1 MDIKSFFKASMLN
14 KLLGINIAIY
24 LLICI
29 AGIFT
34 FLFGLDSITET
45 SKISLVEYIGNEYL
59 ALPAALHR
67 LLWRI
72 WTPITYMFVH
82 FDFWHIFANMLWLYF
97 MGQIFL
103 MVFDNKQLVGT
114 YILGGL
120 SGALLFILSY
130 NLFPVFS
137 KTLEAA
143 TCVGASAAVTAIV
156 IAICVMRPNME
167 IRIFGIIPMS
177 LKWLGILY
185 VVFDLLQITGS
196 NSGGH
201 IAHLGGAIFGA
212 LFAWQYIQG
221 KDLTKW
227 FNNLMDRIVTLLP
240 SKSTN
245 QSGGKKQKMRVVYN
259 DNVRDMS
266 DSDFNRMKAENQK
279 RMDEILDKISQ
290 SGYQSLT
297 KEEKEFLFKMG
308 RK

>member
-14 KLLGINIAIY
+14 KLLGINIAVY
-24 LLICI
+24 LLISI

-34 FLFGLDSITET
+34 FLFGLDVITEQAR
-45 SKISLVEYIGNEYL
+45 ISYAEYVCNDYL
-59 ALPAALHR
+59 AVPAALDR
-67 LLWRI
+67 LVWRF
-72 WTPITYMFVH
+72 WTPIVYMFVH
-82 FDFWHIFANMLWLYF
+82 FDFWHIVGNMLWLYF
-97 MGQIFL
+97 MGQMFL

-120 SGALLFILSY
+120 SGALLYVLSY
-130 NLFPVFS
+130 NLFPAFR
-137 KTLEAA
+137 LALPLA

-167 IRIFGIIPMS
+167 IRIFGIIPMT
-177 LKWLGILY
+177 LKWLGIIY
-185 VVFDLLQITGS
+185 IGFDLLQITGS
-196 NSGGH
+196 NAGGH

-212 LFAWQYIQG
+212 LFAWQYLKG

-227 FNNLMDRIVTLLP
+227 LNNLIDKIVTILP
-240 SKSTN
+240 STSKSD
-245 QSGGKKQKMRVVYN
+245 GKKKMRVVYN
-259 DNVRDMS
+259 ENVRDMS

-297 KEEKEFLFKMG
+297 KDEKEFLFKMG

>member
-1 MDIKSFFKASMLN
+1 MDIKTFFKSSMVN
-14 KLLGINIAIY
+14 RLLVINVAVY
-24 LLICI
+24 LLISI

-34 FLFGLDSITET
+34 FLFG
-45 SKISLVEYIGNEYL
+45 YIGLAESVGNDIL
-59 ALPAALHR
+59 ALPAAPGK
-67 LLWRI
+67 LLWRF
-72 WTPITYMFVH
+72 WTPITYMFTH
-82 FDFWHIFANMLWLYF
+82 FGFWHLLGNMLWLYF
-97 MGQIFL
+97 MGQMFL
-103 MVFDNKQLVGT
+103 MVFDNKQLFGT

-120 SGALLFILSY
+120 SGALLYILCY
-130 NLFPVFS
+130 NVFPVFS
-137 KTLEAA
+137 QAVTAS

-167 IRIFGIIPMS
+167 IRIFGIIPMT

-185 VVFDLLQITGS
+185 VVFDVLQITGD

-212 LFAWQYIQG
+212 LFAWQYSNG
-221 KDLTKW
+221 KDLTKG
-227 FNNLMDRIVTLLP
+227 FNNLMDKIVTLLP
-240 SKSTN
+240 SAN
-245 QSGGKKQKMRVVYN
+245 QSGKKRKMRVVYN
-259 DNVRDMS
+259 DTNHS
-266 DSDFNRMKAENQK
+266 TSNSDFNRTSAENQR

>member
-1 MDIKSFFKASMLN
+1 MDIKTFFKSSMVN
-14 KLLGINIAIY
+14 RLLVINVAVY
-24 LLICI
+24 LLISI

-34 FLFGLDSITET
+34 FLFG
-45 SKISLVEYIGNEYL
+45 YIGLAESVGNNIL
-59 ALPAALHR
+59 ALPAAPGK
-67 LLWRI
+67 LLWRF
-72 WTPITYMFVH
+72 WTPITYMFTH
-82 FDFWHIFANMLWLYF
+82 FGFWHLLGNMLWLYF
-97 MGQIFL
+97 MGQMFL
-103 MVFDNKQLVGT
+103 MVFDNKQLFGT

-120 SGALLFILSY
+120 SGALLYILCY
-130 NLFPVFS
+130 NVFPVFS
-137 KTLEAA
+137 QAVTVS

-167 IRIFGIIPMS
+167 IRIFGIIPMT

-185 VVFDLLQITGS
+185 VVFDVLQITGD

-212 LFAWQYIQG
+212 LFAWQYSNG
-221 KDLTKW
+221 KDLTKG
-227 FNNLMDRIVTLLP
+227 FNNLMDKIVTLLP
-240 SKSTN
+240 SAN
-245 QSGGKKQKMRVVYN
+245 QSGKKRKMRVVYN
-259 DNVRDMS
+259 DTNHS
-266 DSDFNRMKAENQK
+266 ASNSDFNRTSAENQR

>member
-1 MDIKSFFKASMLN
+1 MLN
-14 KLLGINIAIY
+14 KLLGINIAVY
-24 LLICI
+24 LLISI

-34 FLFGLDSITET
+34 FLFGLDTIAAPDKT
-45 SKISLVEYIGNEYL
+45 SLVEYVGNEYL
-59 ALPAALHR
+59 ALPASLHK
-67 LLWRI
+67 LLWRV

-82 FDFWHIFANMLWLYF
+82 FGFWHILANMLWLYF

-103 MVFDNKQLVGT
+103 MVFNNKQLVGT

-130 NLFPVFS
+130 NIFPVFS
-137 KTLEAA
+137 NVVEGAS
-143 TCVGASAAVTAIV
+143 CVGASAAVTAIV

-167 IRIFGIIPMS
+167 IRIFGIIPMT

-185 VVFDLLQITGS
+185 VVFDVLQITGD

-212 LFAWQYIQG
+212 LFAWQYSNG
-221 KDLTKW
+221 KDLTKG
-227 FNNLMDRIVTLLP
+227 FNNLMDKIVTLLP
-240 SKSTN
+240 SAN
-245 QSGGKKQKMRVVYN
+245 QSGKKRKMRVVYN
-259 DNVRDMS
+259 NTNHS
-266 DSDFNRMKAENQK
+266 ASNSDFNRTSAENQR

>member
-14 KLLGINIAIY
+14 KLLGINIAVY
-24 LLICI
+24 LLISI

-34 FLFGLDSITET
+34 FLFGLDVVTEQAR
-45 SKISLVEYIGNEYL
+45 ISAAEYYCNDYL
-59 ALPAALHR
+59 AVPAALDR
-67 LLWRI
+67 LVWRF
-72 WTPITYMFVH
+72 WTPIVYMFVH
-82 FDFWHIFANMLWLYF
+82 FDFWHIVGNMLWLYF
-97 MGQIFL
+97 MGQMFL

-120 SGALLFILSY
+120 SGALLYVLSY
-130 NLFPVFS
+130 NLFPAFR
-137 KTLEAA
+137 LALPLA

-177 LKWLGILY
+177 LKWLGIIY
-185 VVFDLLQITGS
+185 IGFDLLQITGS
-196 NSGGH
+196 NAGGH

-212 LFAWQYIQG
+212 LFAWRYLQG
-221 KDLTKW
+221 KDITKW
-227 FNNLMDRIVTLLP
+227 FNNLIDWFVTILP
-240 SKSTN
+240 SSSKS
-245 QSGGKKQKMRVVYN
+245 GDKKKMRVVYN
-259 DNVRDMS
+259 ENVRDMS

-297 KEEKEFLFKMG
+297 KDEKEFLFKMG

>member
-1 MDIKSFFKASMLN
+1 MDIKTFFKSSMVN
-14 KLLGINIAIY
+14 RLLVINVAVY
-24 LLICI
+24 LLISI

-34 FLFGLDSITET
+34 FLFG
-45 SKISLVEYIGNEYL
+45 YIGLAESVGNNIL
-59 ALPAALHR
+59 ALPAAPGK
-67 LLWRI
+67 LLWRF
-72 WTPITYMFVH
+72 WTPITYMFTH
-82 FDFWHIFANMLWLYF
+82 FGFWHLLGNMLWLYF

-103 MVFDNKQLVGT
+103 MVFNNKQLVGT

-130 NLFPVFS
+130 NIFPVFS
-137 KTLEAA
+137 NVVEGAS
-143 TCVGASAAVTAIV
+143 CVGASAAVTAIV

-167 IRIFGIIPMS
+167 IRIFGIIPMT

-185 VVFDLLQITGS
+185 VVFDVLQITGD

-212 LFAWQYIQG
+212 LFAWQYSNG
-221 KDLTKW
+221 KDLTKG
-227 FNNLMDRIVTLLP
+227 FNNLMDKIVTLLP
-240 SKSTN
+240 SAN
-245 QSGGKKQKMRVVYN
+245 QSGKKRKMRVVYN
-259 DNVRDMS
+259 DTNHS
-266 DSDFNRMKAENQK
+266 TSNSDFNRTSAENQR